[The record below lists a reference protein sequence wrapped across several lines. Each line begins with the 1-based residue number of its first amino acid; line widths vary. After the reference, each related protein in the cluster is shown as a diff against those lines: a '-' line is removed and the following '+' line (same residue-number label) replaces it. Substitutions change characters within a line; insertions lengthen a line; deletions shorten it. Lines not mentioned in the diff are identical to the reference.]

1 MSSLAISLIVT
12 GLITGGGL
20 LGLVLQRVLPERYTT
35 DKARDMI
42 GGVVGQLTLLLVL
55 VNGLLIWTAYGVYST
70 QQTELQTMAARAL
83 EFDLEM
89 RQFGPAADDARSM
102 LRTDLVWAHEQFWGD
117 DTSRAAAYEASYK
130 AMGNLNKFLDSLEPK
145 TPAQTSLLA
154 AARANYAFIGEQRL
168 LMSLQ
173 AATPIPWP
181 LIYAV
186 TFWACPPVRQHGAVV
201 EIEPDADCDA
211 RHGQRVDRTCN
222 LSDPRVQPAL
232 HQLDPRLARATR
244 TGNPSTRPAERCK
257 SERPGSVSHGGK
269 PMAHF
274 RILSDAEIRSG
285 LAELPDWSL
294 RAPNIE
300 ARFELKTFRDAI
312 AFIVEIAIEAEV
324 MNHHPEFHNSYNV
337 VSFSF
342 CTHDAGMKITD
353 LDIETARRIS
363 ALARRFQSMA

>member
-1 MSSLAISLIVT
+1 MSSLTIALAVT
-12 GLITGGGL
+12 ALITGGGV
-20 LGLVLQRVLPERYTT
+20 LGLVLQRVLPERYTM

-70 QQTELQTMAARAL
+70 QQTELQTLAARAL

-89 RQFGPAADDARSM
+89 RQYGPAAEEARSI

-130 AMGNLNKFLDSLEPK
+130 AMGNLNKFLDGLEPK

-186 TFWACPPVRQHGAVV
+186 TFWASLLFASMGLLSKLSPMSVAMLVLGSASIGLAIFLILEFSQPY
-201 EIEPDADCDA
+201 ISTI
-211 RHGQRVDRTCN
+211 RV
-222 LSDPRVQPAL
+222 SPAPL
-232 HQLDPRLARATR
+232 EQAILQLDQ
-244 TGNPSTRPAERCK
+244 PSA
-257 SERPGSVSHGGK
+257 
-269 PMAHF
+269 
-274 RILSDAEIRSG
+274 DASG
-285 LAELPDWSL
+285 
-294 RAPNIE
+294 AP
-300 ARFELKTFRDAI
+300 K
-312 AFIVEIAIEAEV
+312 
-324 MNHHPEFHNSYNV
+324 
-337 VSFSF
+337 
-342 CTHDAGMKITD
+342 
-353 LDIETARRIS
+353 
-363 ALARRFQSMA
+363 

>member
-12 GLITGGGL
+12 GLITASGV
-20 LGLVLQRVLPERYTT
+20 LGLVLQRVLPERYTM

-70 QQTELQTMAARAL
+70 QQTELQTLVARAL

-89 RQFGPAADDARSM
+89 RQYGPVADGARSM

-130 AMGNLNKFLDSLEPK
+130 AMGNLNTFLDGLEPK

-173 AATPIPWP
+173 AATPVPWP

-186 TFWACPPVRQHGAVV
+186 TFWASLLFASMGLLSKLSPMSFAMLVLGSASIGLAIFLILEFSQPYTSST
-201 EIEPDADCDA
+201 
-211 RHGQRVDRTCN
+211 RV
-222 LSDPRVQPAL
+222 SPAPL
-232 HQLDPRLARATR
+232 EQAILQLDQ
-244 TGNPSTRPAERCK
+244 PSVAET
-257 SERPGSVSHGGK
+257 
-269 PMAHF
+269 
-274 RILSDAEIRSG
+274 SG
-285 LAELPDWSL
+285 
-294 RAPNIE
+294 AP
-300 ARFELKTFRDAI
+300 K
-312 AFIVEIAIEAEV
+312 
-324 MNHHPEFHNSYNV
+324 
-337 VSFSF
+337 
-342 CTHDAGMKITD
+342 
-353 LDIETARRIS
+353 
-363 ALARRFQSMA
+363 

>member
-1 MSSLAISLIVT
+1 MSSLAISLVVT
-12 GLITGGGL
+12 GVIVLGGL
-20 LGLVLQRVLPERYTT
+20 VGLVLQRVLPERYTM

-70 QQTELQTMAARAL
+70 QQTELQTLAARAL

-89 RQFGPAADDARSM
+89 RQFGPVADEARSV

-186 TFWACPPVRQHGAVV
+186 TFWASLLFASMGLLSKLSPISVAMLVLGSASIGLAIFLILEFSQPYTSS
-201 EIEPDADCDA
+201 I
-211 RHGQRVDRTCN
+211 RVA
-222 LSDPRVQPAL
+222 PAPL
-232 HQLDPRLARATR
+232 EQAILQLDQPSVA
-244 TGNPSTRPAERCK
+244 NPA
-257 SERPGSVSHGGK
+257 
-269 PMAHF
+269 
-274 RILSDAEIRSG
+274 DA
-285 LAELPDWSL
+285 P
-294 RAPNIE
+294 
-300 ARFELKTFRDAI
+300 K
-312 AFIVEIAIEAEV
+312 
-324 MNHHPEFHNSYNV
+324 
-337 VSFSF
+337 
-342 CTHDAGMKITD
+342 
-353 LDIETARRIS
+353 
-363 ALARRFQSMA
+363 

>member
-12 GLITGGGL
+12 GVIVAGGI
-20 LGLVLQRVLPERYTT
+20 LGLVLQRVLPERYTM

-70 QQTELQTMAARAL
+70 QQTELQTLVARAL

-89 RQFGPAADDARSM
+89 RQYGSEADGARSM

-130 AMGNLNKFLDSLEPK
+130 AMGSLNKFLDGLDPK

-154 AARANYAFIGEQRL
+154 AARANYSFIGEQRL

-186 TFWACPPVRQHGAVV
+186 TFWATLLFAAMGLLSKLSPMSIAMLVLGSASIGLAIFLILEFSQPYISA
-201 EIEPDADCDA
+201 I
-211 RHGQRVDRTCN
+211 RV
-222 LSDPRVQPAL
+222 SPAPL
-232 HQLDPRLARATR
+232 EQAILQLDQLSVVT
-244 TGNPSTRPAERCK
+244 PAGAAK
-257 SERPGSVSHGGK
+257 
-269 PMAHF
+269 
-274 RILSDAEIRSG
+274 
-285 LAELPDWSL
+285 
-294 RAPNIE
+294 
-300 ARFELKTFRDAI
+300 
-312 AFIVEIAIEAEV
+312 
-324 MNHHPEFHNSYNV
+324 
-337 VSFSF
+337 
-342 CTHDAGMKITD
+342 
-353 LDIETARRIS
+353 
-363 ALARRFQSMA
+363 